1 MAENYSFDIVSEFDR
16 QELVNALD
24 QARREISQRYDL
36 KGTDTLVELE
46 KENIFVVTDSELTLN
61 AVIDII
67 RQKAIKRKL
76 SLKIFD
82 YDSIENVSGNKIKQ
96 NISLKKGL
104 NQEIAKKISKNIR
117 DVVKKINVSINGEA
131 LRVSSKSK
139 DDLQIVIKLIDKF
152 EESYKIPLQVNNFR

>member
-1 MAENYSFDIVSEFDR
+1 MAENYSFDIVSDFDR

-152 EESYKIPLQVNNFR
+152 EESYKIPLQANNFR

>member
-1 MAENYSFDIVSEFDR
+1 MAENFSFDIVSDFDR

-36 KGTDTLVELE
+36 KGTDTLVAFE
-46 KENIFVVTDSELTLN
+46 KENIYVITDSELTLN

-67 RQKAIKRKL
+67 RQKAIKRKI

-96 NISLKKGL
+96 NINLKKGL

-117 DVVKKINVSINGEA
+117 DEVKKINVSINGEA

-139 DDLQIVIKLIDKF
+139 NDLQIVIKLIDKF